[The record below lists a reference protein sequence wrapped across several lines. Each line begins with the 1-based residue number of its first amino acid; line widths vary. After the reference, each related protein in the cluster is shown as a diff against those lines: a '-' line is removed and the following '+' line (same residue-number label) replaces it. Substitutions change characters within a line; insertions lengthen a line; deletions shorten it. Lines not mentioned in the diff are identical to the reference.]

1 MENFNWNAVE
11 ALFEQLS
18 ELSEKEQHRIL
29 AEVALTN
36 AALAAEVQSLLE
48 EDAQPHRLFEAD
60 TVPKWEVEADAGLVD
75 SKIGAFTLKRWIGSG
90 GMGSVFE
97 AVRSDGEFD
106 QQVAVK
112 LMRPGVWSDERI
124 VHFRGE
130 RQILAQLQHPNIAR
144 LYDGGVS
151 DAGRPYFTMELL
163 QGMPITT
170 FVAEKKLAVGQRIEL
185 FKQVCEAVRYAHQ
198 KLIVPLDLKPANILV
213 DENGRVK
220 LLDFGISKMLNQ
232 ELSLGQ
238 RQGSKAYT
246 LLYAAP
252 ELISGEEVSTVTDVF
267 ALGLILYE
275 VLTGRHPYAEKA
287 TSSTSALSL
296 MEQFIPQ
303 APSKDARIKQVEWRK
318 KLLGDLDAIVLRAMQ
333 KHPKDRYASVDAMLT
348 DLDAWSDHYPVS
360 AREQTTVYRLKKY
373 FKRHQLAISLSSI
386 FSMVLLGT
394 GLAYTIEL
402 NHQKNVAVRE
412 AEKARQIK
420 ELTLGIFNSA
430 NPTQTQRP
438 DITAVEILDIS
449 YNKLGQQLAKQPEL
463 LPEMY
468 ITISDAY
475 LNLGEYDK
483 ARSAANRALA
493 VADSLYHR
501 PDTRIAWA
509 LLQAGTVYM
518 TEYAD
523 LAKADSLVD
532 MSYAMLNMSTPKD
545 PTLEAF
551 ALYELA
557 VGAYDQ
563 QAYDR
568 ADSLYRKAIVAFEAL
583 SGDYRSDIADCM
595 HMRGTIYRLQERWED
610 AEYWLLEAKRQ
621 FEELYS
627 PPHDRLA
634 WNLNHLVSL
643 YIAMRKPEKAE
654 PLAKESW
661 EQRVKVFGRQNMETI
676 ASLGNLGH
684 TYRMK
689 KQYEKA
695 LAAYTEALEGI
706 KATLGESHPYVA
718 AMTTNIGITQA
729 SLGHPKEAET
739 LLQHAIN
746 MQDKLLPL
754 GNVHRATPYF
764 HLGKL
769 LITEN
774 RLSEAEKMLRIALDI
789 RLGRQPETHVDVA
802 SVHLYLG
809 ECLLLQGH
817 KAEALSSLRVALIAS
832 QRDTVMYKEEYE
844 KIKSLM
850 AQAKK

>member
-1 MENFNWNAVE
+1 MKNFNWDAVE

-18 ELSEKEQHRIL
+18 ELPKKEQDRIL

-48 EDAQPHRLFEAD
+48 EDAQPHRLFEAN

-97 AVRSDGEFD
+97 AIRSDGEFD

-124 VHFRGE
+124 AHFRGE

-151 DAGRPYFTMELL
+151 ESGRPYFTMELL

-198 KLIVPLDLKPANILV
+198 KLVVHLDLKPANILV

-220 LLDFGISKMLNQ
+220 LLDFGISKMLDQ
-232 ELSLGQ
+232 GQ
-238 RQGSKAYT
+238 TPGSKAYT
-246 LLYAAP
+246 LMYAAP
-252 ELISGEEVSTVTDVF
+252 ELIRGEGVSTATDVF

-275 VLTGRHPYAEKA
+275 VLTGLHPFAEKA

-296 MEQFIPQ
+296 MEQFVPQ
-303 APSKDARIKQVEWRK
+303 APSKDVRMNPPVEWRK
-318 KLLGDLDAIVLRAMQ
+318 KLLGDLDAIVLRAIQ
-333 KHPKDRYASVDAMLT
+333 KHPGDRYASVDAMLA
-348 DLDAWSDHYPVS
+348 DLEAWSNHYPVS
-360 AREQTTVYRLKKY
+360 ARAQTTVYRLKKY
-373 FKRHQLAISLSSI
+373 FKRHQLAISLSGI

-402 NHQKNVAVRE
+402 NRQKNIAVRE
-412 AEKARQIK
+412 AEKARQVK
-420 ELTLGIFNSA
+420 ELTLGIFNLA
-430 NPTQTQRP
+430 NPTQTQRS

-449 YNKLGQQLAKQPEL
+449 YHKLGQQLAKQPDL

-483 ARSAANRALA
+483 ARSAANRAL
-493 VADSLYHR
+493 VMADSLYHR

-509 LLQAGTVYM
+509 LLQASVVYSR
-518 TEYAD
+518 EYAD
-523 LAKADSLVD
+523 LAKADSLLG
-532 MSYAMLNMSTPKD
+532 MSYAMLNRSTPKN
-545 PTLEAF
+545 PTLEAA

-563 QAYDR
+563 QAYER
-568 ADSLYRKAIVAFEAL
+568 ADSLYRQAIVAFEAL
-583 SGDYRSDIADCM
+583 SGDFRSDIAECM
-595 HMRGTIYRLQERWED
+595 HMRGTIFRLQERWKE
-610 AEYWLLEAKRQ
+610 AEYWLLEARRR
-621 FEELYS
+621 FEELYI
-627 PPHDRLA
+627 PPHDKLA
-634 WNLNHLVSL
+634 WNLNHLAGL
-643 YIAMRKPEKAE
+643 YLSMRKPEKAE

-661 EQRVKVFGRQNMETI
+661 EQRIKVFGRQNMETI
-676 ASLGNLGH
+676 ASLGSLGH
-684 TYRMK
+684 TYKMK

-695 LAAYTEALEGI
+695 LAAFTEALEGI
-706 KATLGESHPYVA
+706 EAAVGESHPYVA
-718 AMTTNIGITQA
+718 AMMTNIGITHA
-729 SLGHPKEAET
+729 SLGHPKEAEA
-739 LLQHAIN
+739 LFRKAID
-746 MQDKLLPL
+746 MQDKLLPQ
-754 GNVHRATPYF
+754 GQVHRAIPYF
-764 HLGKL
+764 HFGKL

-817 KAEALSSLRVALIAS
+817 KAEALSSLKVAFIAS

-844 KIKSLM
+844 KTKSLM
-850 AQAKK
+850 AQAEK